1 MNTRRFCRKNATAI
15 QFAILFCLLFYLIY
29 HLKNI
34 KIKKDLKYG
43 QTIKHNQNPSEDNV
57 YKNIENGPGDGE
69 KKGRGHIRTDFGL
82 FTLPERIQMSTD
94 YILRQIKSDNS
105 FIYRVNMN
113 KNVHISESYN
123 LLRHAGT
130 IYSLATINEEFPS
143 TSLEDAITKTASWL
157 ISRLEPVKNNDNV
170 LAVWSKYPETKMDDQ
185 EAKLGGAGLSLV
197 AFTKAQKISQ
207 SLISVETMEKIAAFI
222 ESMQKPSGQFS
233 SKLDK
238 NSAVTSFISLYYP
251 GEACLGLTM
260 FHQLTREEKWF
271 TVALKAMKY
280 LASQRESQA
289 VGEVLPDHWA
299 LIATRELLKSDLL
312 RPVDRD
318 MLIKHALK
326 VSTKLISEQ
335 KRMPGEG
342 RVKFS
347 FDSNGGLSPTCT
359 RLEGL
364 LAIMH
369 QVALIIYF

>member
-1 MNTRRFCRKNATAI
+1 
-15 QFAILFCLLFYLIY
+15 
-29 HLKNI
+29 
-34 KIKKDLKYG
+34 
-43 QTIKHNQNPSEDNV
+43 
-57 YKNIENGPGDGE
+57 
-69 KKGRGHIRTDFGL
+69 
-82 FTLPERIQMSTD
+82 
-94 YILRQIKSDNS
+94 
-105 FIYRVNMN
+105 MN

-326 VSTKLISEQ
+326 VRLQTNLFLFSSHRQSVGKNYGLGFFLFL
-335 KRMPGEG
+335 RF
-342 RVKFS
+342 RVLLSKFVRWWS
-347 FDSNGGLSPTCT
+347 SLFP
-359 RLEGL
+359 
-364 LAIMH
+364 
-369 QVALIIYF
+369 